1 MAGETPAA
9 LREQVR
15 ERYAQA
21 ARTVLDTA
29 SAGPGGCCGSAAGGS
44 CCDTGSGVVE
54 EEGSCGRFY
63 EPGELDGLPAEA
75 VLASM
80 GCGNPFAVADLREGE
95 RVFTRTYAR
104 IAPAFIAAQLI
115 GGGIGALLA
124 VLTHPIPAPARAQVD
139 QAARLAG

>member
-29 SAGPGGCCGSAAGGS
+29 SADPGGCCGSAAGGS
-44 CCDTGSGVVE
+44 CCDTGSRVPE
-54 EEGSCGRFY
+54 EER
-63 EPGELDGLPAEA
+63 
-75 VLASM
+75 
-80 GCGNPFAVADLREGE
+80 
-95 RVFTRTYAR
+95 
-104 IAPAFIAAQLI
+104 
-115 GGGIGALLA
+115 GIGTLLA
-124 VLTHPIPAPARAQVD
+124 VLTHPIPAPARAQID